1 MGSPKILRRA
11 AVPFAL
17 LVSVVAAPAAL
28 VAACSS
34 NNDQNP
40 VPPVPTYNVPD
51 ATTNTSP
58 DSSSGG
64 GGDDSST
71 GTTDAHEE
79 PAVRDDA
86 ASCNVSAPAALGAP
100 DSGCWS
106 CEPVLPSDFLNHCA
120 GTGVTCVPFDNGRLP
135 GFDGGALPPTN

>member
-1 MGSPKILRRA
+1 MASPKILRRA
-11 AVPFAL
+11 ALLLGAAAAVPAVF
-17 LVSVVAAPAAL
+17 

-34 NNDQNP
+34 NNNTNP

-51 ATTNTSP
+51 ATTPSP
-58 DSSSGG
+58 DSSTVNP
-64 GGDDSST
+64 GDDSST
-71 GTTDAHEE
+71 EPADAHEE

-106 CEPVLPSDFLNHCA
+106 CAPVLPSDFLNHCA